1 VHGAERPLRFT
12 SFSARLPCP
21 RLCSKSPGVLCR
33 GGMPHQLN
41 LENDACIQERVAST
55 ARLQQKLL
63 TEAAERL

>member
-1 VHGAERPLRFT
+1 
-12 SFSARLPCP
+12 
-21 RLCSKSPGVLCR
+21 
-33 GGMPHQLN
+33 MPHQLN